1 MQWYCIIPHTHREDP
16 RRRTTS
22 IQSIDACLK
31 RLKRQKNGVFEICED
46 DDDDDD
52 VGAHSS

>member
-1 MQWYCIIPHTHREDP
+1 MCSCVILYSTHTETDP

-22 IQSIDACLK
+22 IQSIDSQIQ
-31 RLKRQKNGVFEICED
+31 RQKNGVFEICED